1 VAETILVAVAWPYAN
16 GSLHLGQ
23 IAGAYLAPDIFV
35 RYHRARG
42 NRAIMVTGSD
52 IHGTPV
58 TVRAEQEGRT
68 PAEVADHFHQEF
80 VDSWQRLGIS
90 FDLYTTTGTE
100 NHLRTVQDIF
110 LRLLEKGDIYK
121 NTMKLPYCTVEGR
134 FLLDRYVEGTCPLCG
149 SEEARGDQCDDCG
162 KVLDAVD
169 LVNPRCKFDGSTPEV
184 RESEHFFLR
193 LSAYNDRLKAW
204 LSEGKEHWR
213 KGVLNFSLGVLQEG
227 LRDRAITRDLE
238 WGIPIPLPG
247 FEDKRIYVWFENVI
261 GYLSAVKEWAQRQ
274 GAPDAWQEF
283 WQDPQCKSY
292 YFIGKDNIW
301 FHTLSWPAMLMAYG
315 ELNLPYDVPANQYMN
330 LGGGKAS
337 TSRGVA
343 PFLPAYLAK
352 YDADALRYYLAAV
365 MPETSDTEFS
375 EADLL
380 RRNNDELVA
389 TWGNLAHRV
398 LTFTHRHFEEQVPD
412 PGELDAAA
420 RSLLE
425 RAEAALADVGGHI
438 SACRFRAGLGSALA
452 LAQEGNRYLD
462 EQAPW
467 RTISQDRQAAAR
479 ALYVVIGVINT
490 LKTALHPYLPFS
502 SERLHGLLGY
512 EGTVKDAGWRFEV
525 PPPGQRL
532 LRPEAL
538 FKKLDPSIIEEE
550 EARPPA
556 GQAGAPVTESTASP

>member
-1 VAETILVAVAWPYAN
+1 MPDKIFIGVAWPYAN

-42 NRAIMVTGSD
+42 NRVIMVTGSD

-58 TVRAEQEGRT
+58 TVRAQQEGRT

-80 VDSWQRLGIS
+80 VDSWRRLGIS

-100 NHLRTVQDIF
+100 NHCLTVQDIF

-121 NTMKLPYCTVEGR
+121 DTMNLPYCTKEGR

-149 SEEARGDQCDDCG
+149 SEDARGDQCDDCG

-169 LVNPRCKFDGSTPEV
+169 LIDPRCKFDGSTPEV

-213 KGVLNFSLGVLQEG
+213 KNVLNFSLGVLQEG

-238 WGIPIPLPG
+238 WGVPIPLPG
-247 FEDKRIYVWFENVI
+247 FEGKRIYVWFENVI
-261 GYLSAVKEWAQRQ
+261 GYLSAAKEWAQRQ

-283 WQDPQCKSY
+283 WQDPQCRSY
-292 YFIGKDNIW
+292 YFLGKDNIW

-315 ELNLPYDVPANQYMN
+315 ELNLPSDVPANQN
-330 LGGGKAS
+330 VNFGGGKAS
-337 TSRGVA
+337 TSRGAA
-343 PFLPAYLAK
+343 PFLPAYLEK

-365 MPETSDTEFS
+365 MPETSDAEFS
-375 EADLL
+375 DADLL

-398 LTFTHRHFEEQVPD
+398 LTFTHRHFDERIPD
-412 PGELDAAA
+412 PGELDDAA
-420 RSLLE
+420 RSLLS
-425 RAEAALADVGGHI
+425 RAEAALAEVGEHI
-438 SACRFRAGLGSALA
+438 AACRFRAGLTSALA

-462 EQAPW
+462 SQAPW

-490 LKTALHPYLPFS
+490 LKVALYPYLPFS
-502 SERLHGLLGY
+502 SERLHRLLGY
-512 EGTVKDAGWRFEV
+512 EGAVQDAGWRYEV
-525 PPPGQRL
+525 PRPGQRL

-538 FKKLDPSIIEEE
+538 FKKLDPSMIEGEDE
-550 EARPPA
+550 LPT
-556 GQAGAPVTESTASP
+556 GQAGAPTTESAAGQ